1 MFFSLRSAKAATGP
15 HKTSTARPRAAV
27 ESQPG
32 PARGKLGRLLLLDV
46 LPDRLPRVETA
57 VRGPA
62 LDCNQNVE
70 PESELKTRPLA
81 ARGAN
86 CRRHKQ

>member
-15 HKTSTARPRAAV
+15 HKTSTARPRAEV

-46 LPDRLPRVETA
+46 LPDRLWRVETA

-62 LDCNQNVE
+62 LDCNPKRRARERAKN
-70 PESELKTRPLA
+70 A
-81 ARGAN
+81 AAGGA
-86 CRRHKQ
+86 RRKLPSA